1 MKKAKKFYQSKTLML
16 ALALTTLEPL
26 LRVFPELRATLG
38 DNYGIALSVLSVT
51 IAVLRFTTDQAV
63 VIREPK

>member
-26 LRVFPELRATLG
+26 LRVFPELRVTLG
-38 DNYGIALSVLSVT
+38 DNYGIALAVLSVI

>member
-1 MKKAKKFYQSKTLML
+1 MKKAKKFYKSKTLML

-26 LRVFPELRATLG
+26 LRVFPELRVTLG
-38 DNYGIALSVLSVT
+38 DNYGIALAVLSVI

>member
-26 LRVFPELRATLG
+26 LRVFPELRVTLG
-38 DNYGIALSVLSVT
+38 DNYGIALAVLSVT

>member
-1 MKKAKKFYQSKTLML
+1 MKKAKKFYKSKTLML

-26 LRVFPELRATLG
+26 LRVFPELRSTLG
-38 DNYGIALSVLSVT
+38 DNYGIALAVLSIT